1 MSRITRRSVLLLSE
15 DSSKENENDNRKTEF
30 KTPTKIRKPR
40 KQVLKRSSS
49 SSESDVEDTP
59 PKKKGSRIKTI
70 LLSPTVTDKLEQL
83 EVNPLKHKSIPEN
96 KFRSARKALC
106 DNSGFRLPG
115 RETEFEELTTF
126 FNGIIDTKSSGSLYV
141 SGAPGTGK
149 TATLSKIMN
158 DDKFKSKLKTVYIN
172 CTSISSIGS
181 IYKKICMELEL
192 KSNGTSEKEYL
203 ATIEKYLKSHHKMT
217 MLILDEVDQLVG
229 KKQTILY
236 NIFEWPSFENSRLLL
251 IGIANALDLTD
262 RLLTRLQTKCEL
274 KPKIMH
280 FSAYTKQQIV
290 EIFKSRLED
299 SGVSELFPPAAI
311 QLLAA
316 KVSSVSGDIRRALNI
331 GRRVVEI
338 AENEK
343 RKNAKVIDIQKLENF
358 IDNEADEPK
367 LLLPAEVKVPIE
379 TECKVQ
385 MKEVVSVLNTVY
397 GQAQALEND
406 VDDGFPLQQKILI
419 CTLLLI
425 IKHDKNKDVT
435 VGRLH
440 DIYKKVCRAK
450 NIISIDQSEFQN
462 VCLLAETRGILKIVK
477 KKEPRFHKVFLQW
490 DLEEVT
496 SALNDKQM
504 ITTII
509 NDKSVLDRK
518 N

>member
-1 MSRITRRSVLLLSE
+1 
-15 DSSKENENDNRKTEF
+15 
-30 KTPTKIRKPR
+30 
-40 KQVLKRSSS
+40 
-49 SSESDVEDTP
+49 
-59 PKKKGSRIKTI
+59 
-70 LLSPTVTDKLEQL
+70 
-83 EVNPLKHKSIPEN
+83 
-96 KFRSARKALC
+96 
-106 DNSGFRLPG
+106 
-115 RETEFEELTTF
+115 
-126 FNGIIDTKSSGSLYV
+126 
-141 SGAPGTGK
+141 
-149 TATLSKIMN
+149 
-158 DDKFKSKLKTVYIN
+158 
-172 CTSISSIGS
+172 
-181 IYKKICMELEL
+181 MELEL

-203 ATIEKYLKSHHKMT
+203 ATIEKYLKSNHKMT

-236 NIFEWPSFENSRLLL
+236 NIFEWPSIVNSRLLL

-343 RKNAKVIDIQKLENF
+343 RKNAKVIDIKKLENI
-358 IDNEADEPK
+358 IDDESDEFK
-367 LLLPAEVKVPIE
+367 LLPKTNDKFPVE
-379 TECKVQ
+379 TEYKVQ

-397 GQAQALEND
+397 GQAQALEDN

-462 VCLLAETRGILKIVK
+462 VCLLAETRGILRIVK

-496 SALNDKQM
+496 AALNDKQM

-518 N
+518 